1 MTTLKVEGEEEEGE
15 GVDGATLYHTLCLSP
30 FAIWK
35 WQKKKSRGL
44 GKVTQHVTMGR
55 KCVFHSTFRAVH
67 SFIHSNILFIHTLFG
82 FWGQAGWKWKIEI
95 ESCLGMKRERNSADK
110 ESVLS
115 VSSFILPNLSHFIA
129 IILHKLRA
137 LHYFIFSSILP
148 ASFFFKYLAL
158 IVVIALHF
166 LLISQRVT
174 WASNTPLGYT

>member
-35 WQKKKSRGL
+35 WQKRKVVGSEKS
-44 GKVTQHVTMGR
+44 
-55 KCVFHSTFRAVH
+55 HSTWQWAGNVFFIQH
-67 SFIHSNILFIHTLFG
+67 FGQFIHSSILFIHTLFG

-137 LHYFIFSSILP
+137 LHYLIFSSILP

-158 IVVIALHF
+158 IAVIALHF